1 MRLHRLLTAALI
13 AFAPAAAWGQT
24 ETMPEGSV
32 FDGDYL
38 VVGAGA
44 VYGPSYEGS
53 DDYFISPVPLVQG
66 RLGGIG
72 IAPRPAGVVLDFIPE
87 GRDPRIGF
95 SLGPV
100 ATYSGSRNRHIKDPV
115 VRLAGKLRSEIAL
128 GVSGGV
134 TAYKVL
140 NPYDSLSASVDVKWD
155 VRGPKGGMQVV
166 PQIGYVTP
174 LSKAAL
180 VTLSVSAKHVDRD
193 YANYYYSVSPQQS
206 AASGLPVFQAGSGWA
221 SLGALMLAG
230 YDLVGNLLDGG
241 PSVFVIGSYTR
252 LLNDARRN
260 PYTAIR
266 GSANQWMVGGGVAY
280 TF

>member
-1 MRLHRLLTAALI
+1 MRLQTLLAAALV
-13 AFAPAAAWGQT
+13 AVVPVAAQAQT

-53 DDYFISPVPLVQG
+53 DDYVISPVPLVQG

-87 GRDPRIGF
+87 GKDPKIGL

-100 ATYSGSRNRHIKDPV
+100 ATYSGSRNGRIKDPV
-115 VRLAGKLRSEIAL
+115 VRRAGKLRSEIAL

-134 TAYKVL
+134 TAYRLL

-155 VRGPKGGMQVV
+155 VRGPKGGMQIV

-193 YANYYYSVSPQQS
+193 YADYYYSVSPGQS
-206 AASGLPVFQAGSGWA
+206 GNSALPLYRAKAGWA
-221 SLGALMLAG
+221 SVGALVLAG
-230 YDLVGNLLDGG
+230 YDLDGNLLNGG
-241 PSVFVIGSYTR
+241 PSLFVLGSYTR
-252 LLNDARRN
+252 LLNDARRT

-266 GSANQWMVGGGVAY
+266 GSASQWMVGGGVAY